1 MKMKVLLLFILLFS
15 TFVLQAQV
23 KSYDIQV
30 TFSKTVHIIFPSTIK
45 YVDLG
50 SGDIIAAKAPGAE
63 NVLRVKAAVENF
75 CDTTNISVICEDG
88 TFYSFVVSYA
98 QNPTKLNI
106 LISDEIFSSKY
117 DEISSRQVNAIM
129 QAIYIENKNNI
140 KYLGSKLF
148 SVQMLIKS
156 IYIHEDLYF
165 IHLYIRNASNVGLDI
180 DFIRFKI
187 ADKKLVKRKAIQ
199 ETYIKPLNSFNEQ
212 TRIGAHSSSRIIY
225 VLPKFTLA
233 DEKLLQIEL
242 YEKEGVRNQ
251 IVCIENQ
258 DIGNAKTIEKLKIK

>member
-15 TFVLQAQV
+15 TFVLHAQ
-23 KSYDIQV
+23 YDIQV
-30 TFSKTVHIIFPSTIK
+30 TFSKTVHVIFPSAIK

-106 LISDEIFSSKY
+106 FISDEIFSSKY

-165 IHLYIRNASNVGLDI
+165 IHIYIRNTSNVGLDI

-199 ETYIKPLNSFNEQ
+199 ETYIKPLKSFNEQ

-242 YEKEGVRNQ
+242 FEKEGARNQ
-251 IVCIENQ
+251 IVRIENQ
-258 DIGNAKTIEKLKIK
+258 DLENAKTIEKLKIK